1 MTVMEHCD
9 KCHTTYP
16 LREGHICIAENDPD
30 ISLPRT
36 PISTQKMKAR
46 FKVGSSLLTE
56 EQLKEIDNIAKVPS
70 ETRRY
75 IELLEKVLETGKL
88 WIESRNLPAHDSLGT
103 HTLQRVDWIS
113 DLRRDFETAIS
124 EAIEER
130 PSDGEENSQT

>member
-1 MTVMEHCD
+1 MTISEAKQWADELEVALSDEMFPEGSTL
-9 KCHTTYP
+9 KMNP
-16 LREGHICIAENDPD
+16 NVIREGVRIM
-30 ISLPRT
+30 L
-36 PISTQKMKAR
+36 QLAR
-46 FKVGSSLLTE
+46 
-56 EQLKEIDNIAKVPS
+56 
-70 ETRRY
+70 
-75 IELLEKVLETGKL
+75 VLETGKL

>member
-1 MTVMEHCD
+1 M
-9 KCHTTYP
+9 
-16 LREGHICIAENDPD
+16 AENDPD
-30 ISLPRT
+30 ISL
-36 PISTQKMKAR
+36 
-46 FKVGSSLLTE
+46 GGSLLTDE
-56 EQLKEIDNIAKVPS
+56 ELKEINDIAKVPI

-124 EAIEER
+124 EAVEER